1 MRVIKPLRL
10 SVLQRVLTVRRNHHL
25 SIGLLVFFPLDAP
38 EVPLPE
44 GSMWQRV
51 MPALGKDGLLDEGM
65 PKPRGEV
72 LVFGKAFSPGGE
84 PRPAFAAGLEVGPVD
99 EPLVDKSIAVVGKRR
114 WHHGAPTEPEPITEM
129 SLAWEYAFGGP
140 DYPLNPKGMGLAP
153 IEEEGAKVH
162 CLPHL
167 EDPRHLL
174 MSPGDRPQPAG
185 FGALDPTLA
194 SRMAKLGTYG
204 GEWLQNDFPGF
215 ARDLD
220 PEYFQVAP
228 EDQRLPEYLAGGEA
242 IRLKNLHPARPLIE
256 THAPR
261 LRARCFVRQRGEAGE
276 AVTDGTD
283 GDEPLREVATRLE
296 TVILFP
302 NIERGVALFRGV
314 IPVAEDDAADVRLL
328 LAGLERADAPR
339 PIEHYRAALE
349 RRLDKEKGHLHALRE
364 KELLPEPD
372 PDAPSF
378 PDEAISDMD
387 ELLRRERAME
397 RRSISRAQR
406 ELDQARLT
414 LLVLGMNPDEK
425 LPREIKLPDE
435 PRPDE
440 LADYAERVELEGAEL
455 QKDAEEQQKAA
466 EDEARRLCAEQGID
480 FDEAVAKGKR
490 EGGGP
495 PKFSADEELTRL
507 RELAE
512 VGRKAGAPME
522 DIEAKLADPA
532 FAASLR
538 TAEENVLFAYRAFA
552 HVYPPAEPVPEGKSS
567 DLRAEVERALAAG
580 ESLARRDLTGAD
592 LRELRLAG
600 ADLREAL
607 LEGADLSACD
617 LSGADLTGAVL
628 TRAKLEGARLGKA
641 TLRGANLGEA
651 RASRASF
658 DGVDLR
664 KAVLHKAWL
673 EEAQLSGADLAEA
686 DFLEA
691 RVQGADFSG
700 AAADDVLFFQLDL
713 TGARFVGASLR
724 KATFFRCA
732 GAGSDFSE
740 AQLEDAAFVDFRGE
754 RALFRKARAAAL
766 RVVSASALPAADFS
780 GAELARANLRGV
792 DLEGA
797 IFEGASADSADF
809 SEANLR
815 KARLAQLSGKGARF
829 VRSDLAEADLTGANL
844 MDAMLQKA
852 KVPGARFQNTNLF
865 RANLLDA
872 KGDERTTFADAHIK
886 SVVFTG
892 QGQ

>member
-10 SVLQRVLTVRRNHHL
+10 SVLQRVLTVRRSHHL

-44 GSMWQRV
+44 VSLWQRV
-51 MPALGKDGLLDEGM
+51 TPALGKDGLLDEGM

-72 LVFGKAFSPGGE
+72 LVFGKAFSPEGE
-84 PRPAFAAGLEVGPVD
+84 PRPAFAAGLQVGPVD
-99 EPLVDKSIAVVGKRR
+99 EPLVDKSVAVVGKRR
-114 WHHGAPTEPEPITEM
+114 WHLGAPTEPEPITEM
-129 SLAWEYAFGGP
+129 ALTWENAFGGP
-140 DYPLNPKGMGLAP
+140 DYALNPKGMGLGP
-153 IEEEGAKVH
+153 VEEEGARVH
-162 CLPHL
+162 YLPHL
-167 EDPRHLL
+167 EDPQRLL
-174 MSPGDRPQPAG
+174 MSPGDRPPPAG

-204 GEWLQNDFPGF
+204 GEWLQSDFPGF

-228 EDQRLPEYLAGGEA
+228 DDQRLPEHFEGGEA

-261 LRARCFVRQRGEAGE
+261 LRARCFVRQRGVAG
-276 AVTDGTD
+276 AD
-283 GDEPLREVATRLE
+283 GDEGLREVATRLE
-296 TVILFP
+296 TVLLFP
-302 NIERGVALFRGV
+302 NIERGVAIFRGV
-314 IPVAEDDAADVRLL
+314 VPVAEDDADDVLLL
-328 LAGLERADAPR
+328 LAGLDRIDAPR

-387 ELLRRERAME
+387 ELIRRERAME
-397 RRSISRAQR
+397 QRSISRAQR

-425 LPREIKLPDE
+425 LPREIKRPEE

-440 LADYAERVELEGAEL
+440 LADYAERMELEAAEL
-455 QKDAEEQQKAA
+455 QQDAEAQRKSA
-466 EDEARRLCAEQGID
+466 EEEARKLCAEQGID
-480 FDEAVAKGKR
+480 FDEVVAKGKR

-495 PKFSADEELTRL
+495 PKFSADEELARL

-512 VGRKAGAPME
+512 VGRKADAPME
-522 DIEAKLADPA
+522 DLEAKLADPA

-538 TAEENVLFAYRAFA
+538 KAEENVLFAYRAFA
-552 HVYPPAEPVPEGKSS
+552 HFYPPADLAPEGKRS

-651 RASRASF
+651 RASGASF

-673 EEAQLSGADLAEA
+673 EGAQLSGADLAEA

-691 RVQGADFSG
+691 RVPGADFSG
-700 AAADDVLFFQLDL
+700 ASADDVLFFQLDL
-713 TGARFVGASLR
+713 TGASFAGASLR
-724 KATFFRCA
+724 KATFFQCTGA
-732 GAGSDFSE
+732 GADFSE
-740 AQLEDAAFVDFRGE
+740 AQLEDAALVDFKGE
-754 RALFRKARAAAL
+754 KASFRKARATAL
-766 RVVSASALPAADFS
+766 RVVSASALPGADFS

-797 IFEGASADSADF
+797 IFERASADGADF

-815 KARLAQLSGKGARF
+815 KARLGELSGKGARF
-829 VRSDLAEADLTGANL
+829 MRSDLAEADLTGANL

-852 KVPGARFQNTNLF
+852 KVPGARFENTNLF

-872 KGDERTTFADAHIK
+872 KGDERTTFTDAHIK
-886 SVVFTG
+886 NVVFTG
-892 QGQ
+892 QSK

>member
-10 SVLQRVLTVRRNHHL
+10 SVLQRVLTVRRSHHL
-25 SIGLLVFFPLDAP
+25 SVGLLVFFPLDAP

-44 GSMWQRV
+44 VSMWQRV

-84 PRPAFAAGLEVGPVD
+84 PRPAFAASLQVGPVD
-99 EPLVDKSIAVVGKRR
+99 KPLVDKSIAVVGKRR

-129 SLAWEYAFGGP
+129 ALAWEHAFGGP

-153 IEEEGAKVH
+153 VEEEGTKVH
-162 CLPHL
+162 YLPHL
-167 EDPRHLL
+167 EDPRRLL
-174 MSPGDRPQPAG
+174 MSPGDRPPPAC

-194 SRMAKLGTYG
+194 SRTAKLGTYG
-204 GEWLQNDFPGF
+204 DEWLQHDFPGF

-228 EDQRLPEYLAGGEA
+228 EDQRLPDYFEGGEA
-242 IRLKNLHPARPLIE
+242 IRLKNLHPARPLLE
-256 THAPR
+256 THAPK
-261 LRARCFVRQRGEAGE
+261 LRARCFVRQRGETGE
-276 AVTDGTD
+276 TVTNGE
-283 GDEPLREVATRLE
+283 EPLREVVTRLE

-302 NIERGVALFRGV
+302 DIERGVAIFRGV
-314 IPVAEDDAADVRLL
+314 VPVAEDDADDVRVLI
-328 LAGLERADAPR
+328 AGLERADAPR
-339 PIEHYRAALE
+339 PVEHYRAALE
-349 RRLDKEKGHLHALRE
+349 RRLDKDKGHLHALRE
-364 KELLPEPD
+364 KELLPEPE

-378 PDEAISDMD
+378 PDEVISDMD
-387 ELLRRERAME
+387 ELVRRERAME
-397 RRSISRAQR
+397 ERSISRAQR

-425 LPREIKLPDE
+425 LPREIKRPEE
-435 PRPDE
+435 PKPDE
-440 LADYAERVELEGAEL
+440 LADYAERMDLEAAEL
-455 QKDAEEQQKAA
+455 QKDAEEQ
-466 EDEARRLCAEQGID
+466 RRATEEEVRKLCAEQGLD
-480 FDEAVAKGKR
+480 FDALTAKSKSD
-490 EGGGP
+490 GGGP
-495 PKFSADEELTRL
+495 PKFSADEEMARL

-512 VGRKAGAPME
+512 VGRKAGSPME

-538 TAEENVLFAYRAFA
+538 SAEENVLLAYRAFA
-552 HVYPPAEPVPEGKSS
+552 HFYPPAEPAPEAKKS

-592 LRELRLAG
+592 LHELSLAG

-617 LSGADLTGAVL
+617 LGGADLTGAVL

-641 TLRGANLGEA
+641 SLRGANLGEV
-651 RASRASF
+651 RAARASF

-673 EEAQLSGADLAEA
+673 EEAQLSGADLAGA
-686 DFLEA
+686 DLLEA
-691 RVQGADFSG
+691 RVRGADFSG

-713 TGARFVGASLR
+713 TGVRFAGASLR
-724 KATFFRCA
+724 KATFFQCA
-732 GAGSDFSE
+732 GAGADFGE
-740 AQLEDAAFVDFRGE
+740 AELEDAAFVEFKGE
-754 RALFRKARAAAL
+754 KASFRKAKATAL
-766 RVVSASALPAADFS
+766 RVVSASALPGADFS

-797 IFEGASADSADF
+797 VFEGASADNADF

-829 VRSDLAEADLTGANL
+829 MRSDLTEADLTGANL

-852 KVPGARFQNTNLF
+852 KVPGARFENTNLF

-872 KGDERTTFADAHIK
+872 KGDQRTTFADAHIK
-886 SVVFTG
+886 NVVFTG
-892 QGQ
+892 QSK

>member
-38 EVPLPE
+38 EIPLPE
-44 GSMWQRV
+44 VSMWQRV

-84 PRPAFAAGLEVGPVD
+84 PRPAFAAGLQVGPVD
-99 EPLVDKSIAVVGKRR
+99 KPLVDKSVAVVGKRR
-114 WHHGAPTEPEPITEM
+114 WHLGAPTEPEPITEM
-129 SLAWEYAFGGP
+129 PLTWENAFGGP
-140 DYPLNPKGMGLAP
+140 DYALNPKGMGLGP
-153 IEEEGAKVH
+153 IEEEGVKAH
-162 CLPHL
+162 YLPHL
-167 EDPRHLL
+167 EDPRQLL
-174 MSPGDRPQPAG
+174 MSPGDRPPPAG

-194 SRMAKLGTYG
+194 SRVAKLGTYG

-228 EDQRLPEYLAGGEA
+228 EDQRLPEVLEGGEA

-276 AVTDGTD
+276 TVTDGE
-283 GDEPLREVATRLE
+283 EPLREVATRLE
-296 TVILFP
+296 TVLLFP
-302 NIERGVALFRGV
+302 NIERGVAIFRGV
-314 IPVAEDDAADVRLL
+314 VPVAEDDAADVRLL

-339 PIEHYRAALE
+339 PIEHYRGALE

-364 KELLPEPD
+364 QELLPEPD

-387 ELLRRERAME
+387 ELIRRERAME

-425 LPREIKLPDE
+425 LPREIKLPEE

-440 LADYAERVELEGAEL
+440 LADYAERMEREGAAL
-455 QKDAEEQQKAA
+455 QKDAEEQRKAA
-466 EDEARRLCAEQGID
+466 EEEARELCAEQGLD

-495 PKFSADEELTRL
+495 PKFSADEELARL

-512 VGRKAGAPME
+512 VGRTAGAPME
-522 DIEAKLADPA
+522 DLEAKLADPA
-532 FAASLR
+532 FAAGLR
-538 TAEENVLFAYRAFA
+538 KAEENVLFAYRAFA
-552 HVYPPAEPVPEGKSS
+552 HFHPPADPAPEGKRSE
-567 DLRAEVERALAAG
+567 LRAEVERALAAG

-664 KAVLHKAWL
+664 EAVLHKAWL
-673 EEAQLSGADLAEA
+673 EEARLSGADLAGA

-691 RVQGADFSG
+691 RVAGADFSG

-713 TGARFVGASLR
+713 TGARFTGASLR
-724 KATFFRCA
+724 KATFFQCTGA
-732 GAGSDFSE
+732 GADFGE
-740 AQLEDAAFVDFRGE
+740 AELEDAALVDFKGE
-754 RALFRKARAAAL
+754 KASFRKARAAAL
-766 RVVSASALPAADFS
+766 RVVSASALPGADFS

-797 IFEGASADSADF
+797 IFEGASADGADF

-815 KARLAQLSGKGARF
+815 RARLAQLSGKGARF
-829 VRSDLAEADLTGANL
+829 MRSDLAEADLTGANL

-852 KVPGARFQNTNLF
+852 KVPGARLDNTNLF

-872 KGDERTTFADAHIK
+872 KGDERTTFSDAHIK
-886 SVVFTG
+886 NVVFTG
-892 QGQ
+892 QSK